1 MNKQKTI
8 LVFGG
13 GVLQTSIIQKI
24 KNRNIRCIV
33 IDPNAQAPGRNIADV
48 FETVDGTDFAG
59 TCTVIEK
66 YNVNGIITAATD
78 KPLVM
83 MAKVAS
89 KYGFPFFSEKTAAIT
104 TDKWLMKKQFEES
117 NIPHAT
123 GYKVNSTKDINDY
136 PVIIKPVDNSG
147 SRGVGLCKTSKEAS
161 KFINEAMAH
170 TRKDFILVEEHIE
183 GQEYSVEAIHTHEQ
197 TDILQVTEKQL
208 SEFPSRV
215 EMGHL
220 APAELDSDTLNAI
233 ESIIKKIAK
242 GFKYKACASHTE
254 IKINNGKITVI
265 ETSPRL
271 GGDMITSHLVP
282 LSTGQDIEDF
292 LIDICLDSKPI
303 LANRKRNFAGI
314 FYINLPL
321 GTVTDIHDL
330 SAIRNHPNCISL
342 EVTVK
347 VGDEIQEIKNSLDR
361 YGHVVVQ
368 ANDLEQLNL
377 LRDEFLSRIVR
388 NIEVNANS
396 KGK

>member
-1 MNKQKTI
+1 LNKQKTI

-24 KNRNIRCIV
+24 KNRNIRCVV
-33 IDPNAQAPGRNIADV
+33 IDPNAKAPGRNIADV
-48 FETVDGTDFAG
+48 FETVDGNDFPG

-89 KYGFPFFSEKTAAIT
+89 KYDLPFFSERTAAIT

-117 NIPHAT
+117 NIPHAK
-123 GYKVNSTKDINDY
+123 GYKVNNTGDIKDY

-147 SRGVGLCKTSKEAS
+147 SRGVGLCRSSKEAS
-161 KFINEAMAH
+161 KLINEAITH
-170 TRKDFILVEEHIE
+170 TRKDFILVEEYIE
-183 GQEYSVEAIHTHEQ
+183 GQEYSVEAIHTHVQ

-208 SEFPSRV
+208 SKFPSRV
-215 EMGHL
+215 EMGHM
-220 APAELDSDTLNAI
+220 APAELDPDTLNAI
-233 ESIIKKIAK
+233 ESVIKKIAK
-242 GFKYKACASHTE
+242 SFNYKACASHTE

-303 LANRKRNFAGI
+303 LANRKRDFAGI

-321 GTVTDIHDL
+321 GTVTGIHDL
-330 SAIRNHPNCISL
+330 SAIRKHPNCISL

-347 VGDEIQEIKNSLDR
+347 VGDEIREIKNSLDR